1 MVIGMMIADMRNRIL
16 LYPSFTPFTVIFIHA
31 IATSAPSELQLLQET
46 VAALNHVKAL
56 SPAARR
62 LHDVCAAF
70 TQVAAAFINSQRT
83 LNGWHRRNDG
93 TLSLP
98 SAETGVTG
106 VEGFEGMQGMMGQQG
121 QDQDALSAFLCSLA
135 GNNRPLTDFLH
146 MDLLDAEFNM
156 PELFSAGEQ

>member
-1 MVIGMMIADMRNRIL
+1 M
-16 LYPSFTPFTVIFIHA
+16 FIHA
-31 IATSAPSELQLLQET
+31 IATTDSQELRLLHET
-46 VAALNHVKAL
+46 VRSLDHIKAL

-70 TQVAAAFINSQRT
+70 YRVAAAFIGSQQT
-83 LNGWHRRNDG
+83 LSGWHRRGDG

-98 SAETGVTG
+98 GGAGGIADASKGGGLG
-106 VEGFEGMQGMMGQQG
+106 VENPSAGDGVGAGAYDSVGVME

-146 MDLLDAEFNM
+146 MDLIDGGF
-156 PELFSAGEQ
+156 AGIGDL